1 MRRQI
6 VAIASLVAFAC
17 GADVDN
23 SKLDPLQFKK
33 DGTFQ
38 IAIFSDMHFGQYE
51 STTGPE
57 QDRNSVEVLNKVLDY
72 DTPDLVVLNGDLI
85 NGDSTWKH
93 NSTHYIDMIVEP
105 MVNRSLTWAST
116 YGNHD
121 HNYNI
126 NGDDIL
132 VREQMWPGAR
142 TQKMVNKTRSGTT
155 NYYLPVYPSDCS
167 NSSDCIPQMI
177 LWFFDSRGGNYY
189 QGSWQE
195 NWVDQSVVDWF
206 NETSTE
212 LTSKHNKTIP
222 SLAFVHVPPNAT
234 VALQTELGIR
244 KNNQPGIN
252 DDPPVPQQGYGWCAD
267 GTPTYDCPYGGQD
280 IPFMEALVTIPGII
294 GLFYGHDHG
303 NTWCYRW
310 DTKLDG
316 MDIEGNGIHLCYG
329 QHSGYGGYGD
339 WIRGAR
345 EIVVTEDMLEKN
357 EVETYI
363 RLESG
368 DVVGKVMLNST
379 YNEDHYPA
387 TPNTMTYMSE
397 EADSVSRMI
406 KAVFFDFMGT
416 CLDWHSSVVNA
427 LPPAIP
433 KPNASELA
441 LEWRRKYFVA
451 NSERLAQR
459 LEPEDIDDTL
469 IRVLDNILDDM
480 PDYKPHFNPEI
491 KKQLIDA
498 WHAQPAWPEVRK
510 AIESIRND
518 LGLEVFVH
526 ANGTTRLQLDLT
538 HFAGLNFNMLFSSQ
552 LLGTY
557 KPDPEAYNKAL
568 RLVKLQP
575 EEVVLVAAHAYDLRG
590 AQAVGMKTIYIH
602 RWTDDVD
609 EDMEKVKGEFGAFL
623 EGMEELPA
631 TIKIFQ

>member
-1 MRRQI
+1 MRQHI
-6 VAIASLVAFAC
+6 IGIASLVALVC

-38 IAIFSDMHFGQYE
+38 IAVFSDMHFGQYE

-72 DTPDLVVLNGDLI
+72 DRPDLVVLNGDLI

-126 NGDDIL
+126 DGAGIL
-132 VREQMWPGAR
+132 EREHMWPGAR
-142 TQKMVNKTRSGTT
+142 TKKMVNKKLSGTT
-155 NYYLPVYPSDCS
+155 NYWLPVYPSDCS
-167 NSSDCIPQMI
+167 DTSDCNPELI

-189 QGSWQE
+189 QGIAQP

-212 LTSKHNKTIP
+212 LTSKYNKTIP
-222 SLAFVHVPPNAT
+222 SLAFVHIPPNAT

-244 KNNQPGIN
+244 KNYQPGIN
-252 DDPPVPQQGYGWCAD
+252 EDPPCFQQGAGWCANAD
-267 GTPTYDCPYGGQD
+267 PNETCDYGDQD
-280 IPFMEALVTIPGII
+280 IPFMEALVTVPGLI

-310 DTKLDG
+310 DIKLDG

-345 EIVVTEDMLEKN
+345 EIIVTEDMLEKK

-368 DVVGKVMLNST
+368 DVVGRVMLNST
-379 YNEDHYPA
+379 FNENHYPA
-387 TPNTMTYMSE
+387 TPNTLTYMSDIE
-397 EADSVSRMI
+397 EEES
-406 KAVFFDFMGT
+406 G
-416 CLDWHSSVVNA
+416 A
-427 LPPAIP
+427 L
-433 KPNASELA
+433 SLSG
-441 LEWRRKYFVA
+441 
-451 NSERLAQR
+451 NSE
-459 LEPEDIDDTL
+459 
-469 IRVLDNILDDM
+469 
-480 PDYKPHFNPEI
+480 F
-491 KKQLIDA
+491 
-498 WHAQPAWPEVRK
+498 
-510 AIESIRND
+510 
-518 LGLEVFVH
+518 
-526 ANGTTRLQLDLT
+526 
-538 HFAGLNFNMLFSSQ
+538 
-552 LLGTY
+552 
-557 KPDPEAYNKAL
+557 
-568 RLVKLQP
+568 
-575 EEVVLVAAHAYDLRG
+575 LVAAMGGSLAAIACLM
-590 AQAVGMKTIYIH
+590 V
-602 RWTDDVD
+602 
-609 EDMEKVKGEFGAFL
+609 
-623 EGMEELPA
+623 
-631 TIKIFQ
+631 

>member
-6 VAIASLVAFAC
+6 ITLASLTALVR
-17 GADVDN
+17 GSDVDN

-57 QDRNSVEVLNKVLDY
+57 QDRNSVEVLNKVLDS

-142 TQKMVNKTRSGTT
+142 TQKMVNETKSGTT

-167 NSSDCIPQMI
+167 DTSDCSPQLI

-244 KNNQPGIN
+244 KNYQPGIN

-280 IPFMEALVTIPGII
+280 VPFMEALVTIPGII

-316 MDIEGNGIHLCYG
+316 MEIEGNGIHLCYG

-345 EIVVTEDMLEKN
+345 EIIVTEDMLEKN

-368 DVVGKVMLNST
+368 DAVGKVTLNST
-379 YNEDHYPA
+379 FNDDYYPA

-397 EADSVSRMI
+397 EESSGAFSLSRSSDSIVM
-406 KAVFFDFMGT
+406 
-416 CLDWHSSVVNA
+416 
-427 LPPAIP
+427 
-433 KPNASELA
+433 
-441 LEWRRKYFVA
+441 
-451 NSERLAQR
+451 
-459 LEPEDIDDTL
+459 
-469 IRVLDNILDDM
+469 
-480 PDYKPHFNPEI
+480 
-491 KKQLIDA
+491 
-498 WHAQPAWPEVRK
+498 
-510 AIESIRND
+510 
-518 LGLEVFVH
+518 
-526 ANGTTRLQLDLT
+526 
-538 HFAGLNFNMLFSSQ
+538 
-552 LLGTY
+552 
-557 KPDPEAYNKAL
+557 
-568 RLVKLQP
+568 
-575 EEVVLVAAHAYDLRG
+575 
-590 AQAVGMKTIYIH
+590 AVGGSLAVVAWLMI
-602 RWTDDVD
+602 
-609 EDMEKVKGEFGAFL
+609 
-623 EGMEELPA
+623 
-631 TIKIFQ
+631 